1 MERKLEYSFDDEP
14 ISKFCYDLETQKIRV
29 HFRGYYDLIKDAYID
44 APCIWFLYNWQYVKV
59 ELEAMV
65 IKQRLFRFKIL
76 VASIDD
82 VVVFR
87 NLI

>member
-44 APCIWFLYNWQYVKV
+44 APCIWFL
-59 ELEAMV
+59 
-65 IKQRLFRFKIL
+65 
-76 VASIDD
+76 
-82 VVVFR
+82 
-87 NLI
+87 